1 MLAGIRE
8 ILIIVAQGQ
17 ESRFRETLGD
27 GAELGI
33 EIQYVSQESPKGIA
47 QSLLISESYV
57 KDDKVAL
64 ILGDNIFHG
73 AGLGRHLAHFKEV
86 VGAQIFGY
94 SVKNPESY
102 GVASLAKDG
111 SVISVIEK
119 PKSFISNVAIPGLY
133 FFDQEAATIAKK
145 VKLSARGE
153 LEIVDVLR
161 EYLIHEN
168 LKLEMLP
175 RGTAWFDSGTFSDM
189 HDASSFVR
197 LLQDRTGERVGD
209 PFEISRIQGW
219 VN

>member
-102 GVASLAKDG
+102 GVACLAKDG

-133 FFDQEAATIAKK
+133 FFDQEAATIAKQ

-161 EYLIHEN
+161 EYLIHEK